1 MAQKDSVGLK
11 DQLKDQDE
19 EMKELR
25 NELDLVKRRIE
36 RQENDY
42 IQTMKYNTLL
52 KNQMYQLQENAN
64 AKSKDAEIQLMP
76 DARALQDLTVEKFQL
91 KQELQELQSK
101 LENTFLTM
109 RNQHDKSESEKNE
122 MIAQMRSLQYIVRK
136 KDT

>member
-1 MAQKDSVGLK
+1 MAQKDSVDLK
-11 DQLKDQDE
+11 DKLKDQDE

-76 DARALQDLTVEKFQL
+76 DVRALQDLTVEKFQL
-91 KQELQELQSK
+91 KQEL
-101 LENTFLTM
+101 
-109 RNQHDKSESEKNE
+109 
-122 MIAQMRSLQYIVRK
+122 
-136 KDT
+136 